1 MGKASRICTNSE
13 LCLMPMLNKKK
24 SAKKHIFFIWFKTYL
39 FRDFSTRQS
48 SIQCRIENI
57 KIVFSLKKI
66 TYCDSFVEDM
76 VILPIEPKTSSVF
89 STCNI
94 HINRIYTYIHMN
106 IMHQMKQLLV
116 QTIHSSK
123 EKIKNFSRDTQIVR
137 KTEHV

>member
-1 MGKASRICTNSE
+1 
-13 LCLMPMLNKKK
+13 
-24 SAKKHIFFIWFKTYL
+24 
-39 FRDFSTRQS
+39 
-48 SIQCRIENI
+48 
-57 KIVFSLKKI
+57 
-66 TYCDSFVEDM
+66 M
-76 VILPIEPKTSSVF
+76 VILLIEPKTSSVF

-123 EKIKNFSRDTQIVR
+123 EKIKSFSRDTQIVR